1 MLSLLYVMLLSYI
14 VGSIPTSIIVSKLI
28 KGIDI
33 RQHGSGNAGG
43 TNVIRVL
50 GAKAGIVVILFDI
63 FKGLAATVFVAKLM
77 YSPFPFTNRTPFEDY
92 TLVQI
97 LTGSAAI
104 IGHIW
109 TIFGGFKGGKGMA
122 TATGMLIGLAP
133 WDILIAASVFVIVFM
148 VSKYVSLGSI
158 SAAVAF
164 PLTLIVRENVFKSEV
179 AGYGTLIFFSIGIAL
194 LLIFTH
200 RTNIKRLLEGRE
212 NRLTNLH
219 LFRKKSPTQ

>member
-1 MLSLLYVMLLSYI
+1 MLSLLYVILLSYL
-14 VGSIPTSIIVSKLI
+14 VGSIPTSLIVSKLA

-50 GAKAGIVVILFDI
+50 GLKTGIFVILFDI
-63 FKGLAATVFVAKLM
+63 FKGLVATIFVAKLM
-77 YSPFPFTNRTPFEDY
+77 YSPFPFTNRTPFEDF

-97 LTGSAAI
+97 LAGSAAI
-104 IGHIW
+104 VGHIW
-109 TIFGGFKGGKGMA
+109 TIFGGFRGGKGIA
-122 TATGMLIGLAP
+122 TAAGMLIGVAP
-133 WDILIAASVFVIVFM
+133 WDILVALGVFTIVFM
-148 VSKYVSLGSI
+148 ISRYVSLGSI

-179 AGYGTLIFFSIGIAL
+179 EGYGTLIFFSIGIAL

-219 LFRKKSPTQ
+219 LFRKKSPTP